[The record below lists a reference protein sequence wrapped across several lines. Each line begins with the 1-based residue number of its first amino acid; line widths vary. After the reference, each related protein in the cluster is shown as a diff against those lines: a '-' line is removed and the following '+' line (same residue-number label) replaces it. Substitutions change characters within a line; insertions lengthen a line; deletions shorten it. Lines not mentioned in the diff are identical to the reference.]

1 MSKQV
6 SQHMLQY
13 ALPLGTRAD
22 SLSALQNLGQ
32 PLSRV
37 AQVAGPLPDASP
49 VPSQLDASL
58 DMLHTR
64 TKKCCK
70 NPLPIDRIASEL
82 YPIDARYLKDLRELK
97 GVFGAPSRFDGRD
110 PIAYKR

>member
-1 MSKQV
+1 MTSN
-6 SQHMLQY
+6 MLQY

-37 AQVAGPLPDASP
+37 ASSAAVLPGANP
-49 VPSQLDASL
+49 VPSTLDMSLDA
-58 DMLHTR
+58 HPTR

-70 NPLPIDRIASEL
+70 GPLPIDRIASEW
-82 YPIDARYLKDLRELK
+82 YHIDAAYLKDLRTK
-97 GVFGAPSRFDGRD
+97 PQVFGAPSRFDNRD